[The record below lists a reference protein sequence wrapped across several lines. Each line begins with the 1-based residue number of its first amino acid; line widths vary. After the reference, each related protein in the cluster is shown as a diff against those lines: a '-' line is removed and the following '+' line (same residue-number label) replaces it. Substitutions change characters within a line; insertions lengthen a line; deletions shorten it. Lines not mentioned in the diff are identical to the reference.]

1 MLGDKEIA
9 VKIRGNSHYRN
20 SRPSGQVGML
30 IALRPVKVSWAN
42 GEAAVLGQRIS
53 LLAFG
58 YEGYVRTLRGAF
70 IFISLKK
77 KERNF
82 KMKKTIRNLLLTV
95 IALAITLFAVA
106 CNNSDPWASAT
117 YLENTEL
124 GTGAVTF
131 TLEVKAEDK
140 TVVFTINTDKEIL
153 SDALLEVD
161 LIKGEDSTYGL
172 YLTHVNGMIA
182 DYDTD
187 GTYWAI
193 YENGEY
199 AMTGIDGIV
208 IASGATYTLERAKG

>member
-1 MLGDKEIA
+1 
-9 VKIRGNSHYRN
+9 
-20 SRPSGQVGML
+20 
-30 IALRPVKVSWAN
+30 
-42 GEAAVLGQRIS
+42 
-53 LLAFG
+53 
-58 YEGYVRTLRGAF
+58 
-70 IFISLKK
+70 
-77 KERNF
+77 
-82 KMKKTIRNLLLTV
+82 MKKTIRNLLLTV
-95 IALAITLFAVA
+95 IVLAITLFAVA

-140 TVVFTINTDKEIL
+140 TVVFTVNTDKEIL

>member
-1 MLGDKEIA
+1 
-9 VKIRGNSHYRN
+9 
-20 SRPSGQVGML
+20 
-30 IALRPVKVSWAN
+30 
-42 GEAAVLGQRIS
+42 
-53 LLAFG
+53 
-58 YEGYVRTLRGAF
+58 
-70 IFISLKK
+70 
-77 KERNF
+77 
-82 KMKKTIRNLLLTV
+82 MKKTIRNLLLTV
-95 IALAITLFAVA
+95 IVLAIALFAVA

-124 GTGAVTF
+124 GEGATTF

-140 TVVFTINTDKEIL
+140 TVVFTVNTDKEIL
-153 SDALLEVD
+153 SDALLEVG

>member
-1 MLGDKEIA
+1 M
-9 VKIRGNSHYRN
+9 IRAH
-20 SRPSGQVGML
+20 P
-30 IALRPVKVSWAN
+30 
-42 GEAAVLGQRIS
+42 
-53 LLAFG
+53 
-58 YEGYVRTLRGAF
+58 EGCFYFYLF
-70 IFISLKK
+70 E
-77 KERNF
+77 KEREEF
-82 KMKKTIRNLLLTV
+82 KMKKILKNLLLTV
-95 IALAITLFAVA
+95 LVLSLLAVFVS
-106 CNNSDPWASAT
+106 CNKSDPWASAT
-117 YLENTEL
+117 CLENTEL

>member
-1 MLGDKEIA
+1 M
-9 VKIRGNSHYRN
+9 IRAH
-20 SRPSGQVGML
+20 P
-30 IALRPVKVSWAN
+30 
-42 GEAAVLGQRIS
+42 
-53 LLAFG
+53 
-58 YEGYVRTLRGAF
+58 EGCFYFYLF
-70 IFISLKK
+70 EK
-77 KERNF
+77 KERNL

-140 TVVFTINTDKEIL
+140 TVVFTVNTDKEIL
-153 SDALLEVD
+153 SDALLEVG

-208 IASGATYTLERAKG
+208 IASGATYTLERTKG